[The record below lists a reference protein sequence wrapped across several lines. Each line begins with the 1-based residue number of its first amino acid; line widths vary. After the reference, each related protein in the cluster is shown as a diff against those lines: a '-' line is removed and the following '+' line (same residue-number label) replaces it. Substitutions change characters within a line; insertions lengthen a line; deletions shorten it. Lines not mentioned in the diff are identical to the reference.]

1 MATRLKHRT
10 VVFIGGGFTAA
21 LDARQLTAKGVD
33 VVVLERGIDRTNNA
47 ATSLTMPISVAARS
61 KPPCGVCA
69 ILRREVF
76 V

>member
-33 VVVLERGIDRTNNA
+33 VVVLERGIDV
-47 ATSLTMPISVAARS
+47 S
-61 KPPCGVCA
+61 
-69 ILRREVF
+69 LRRGPSCRISPIGA
-76 V
+76 